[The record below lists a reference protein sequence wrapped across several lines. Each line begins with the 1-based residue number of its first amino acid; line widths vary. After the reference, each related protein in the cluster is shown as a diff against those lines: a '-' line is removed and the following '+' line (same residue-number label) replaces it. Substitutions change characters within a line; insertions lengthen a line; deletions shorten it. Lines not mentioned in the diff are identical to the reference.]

1 MLVTR
6 RSMLSNVVHT
16 REVPVTQEQLDHW
29 VNSNDLIQKVFPD
42 LSQDDREFLMT
53 GIIPEEWD
61 SMFNDLDDDFYD
73 TIYLEDDSAF

>member
-61 SMFNDLDDDFYD
+61 SMFNDLDDDFSD
-73 TIYLEDDSAF
+73 ATYLEDDSAF